1 MKQYI
6 AISLLAMVAATVG
19 CQKPPEV
26 KAVKVSQQKI
36 EATVSG
42 VSSGTVRSEQIA
54 ELAFGTVG
62 RVKVLNVKLG
72 DQVKEGQV
80 LAEVENDDLRS
91 RVSFTREEL
100 ERRRRLNSDN
110 AISRSSL
117 ILAQS
122 EFDAANTALEKSII
136 RAPCGGLVAEL
147 NLEVG
152 QLSQIT
158 AVIPKAPIRV
168 VDVKPRYVRVEIDEV
183 DLPRIQVGMSARVK
197 ILAVRKE
204 PFIGRVRK
212 VVNFVSDQ
220 REQDRTAELEVD
232 IVNDSGTLPVGAS
245 ADVEI
250 ITDTRDSALALP
262 TRVVLG
268 RLGARYV
275 YRLDGEIAKKT
286 IVATGLYNYLL
297 TEITE
302 GVKNGDDIVIPSDAV
317 EVVDG
322 MRVKKVE

>member
-1 MKQYI
+1 MK
-6 AISLLAMVAATVG
+6 V
-19 CQKPPEV
+19 V
-26 KAVKVSQQKI
+26 KTSRQKI

-72 DQVKEGQV
+72 DDVKAGQI

-91 RVSFTREEL
+91 RVSVAREEL
-100 ERRRRLNSDN
+100 ERRKRLNSDN

-136 RAPCGGLVAEL
+136 RAPCDGLVAEL

-183 DLPRIQVGMSARVK
+183 DLPRIQVGMPARVK

-204 PFIGRVRK
+204 PFLGRVRK

-232 IVNDSGTLPVGAS
+232 LVNDSVTLPVGAS

-250 ITDTRDSALALP
+250 ITDTRDSTLTLP

-268 RLGARYV
+268 RLGGRYV
-275 YRLDGEIAKKT
+275 FLLNGDTVRKT
-286 IVATGLYNYLL
+286 SVKTGLYNYLA
-297 TEITE
+297 TEVTEGLTE
-302 GVKNGDDIVIPSDAV
+302 GVEVIIPSDTV
-317 EVVDG
+317 ELSDG
-322 MRVKKVE
+322 KRVKKIE